1 MNEFNTDMNLDYVE
15 NHKSITSC
23 KSNKRN
29 GNQLPSV
36 IAQWKGENIPESF
49 TFLDAVPAH
58 RVREYIPPPTRCYK
72 CQVWKQIAA
81 KCNNAIKCGA
91 KIHETSE
98 GGDKLDCGVEVEKQC
113 ANCQRKGVTAW
124 HP

>member
-1 MNEFNTDMNLDYVE
+1 MNLDYVE

-23 KSNKRN
+23 KRNKRN

-36 IAQWKGENIPESF
+36 IAQWKFENISESVIF
-49 TFLDAVPAH
+49 WDAVPAH
-58 RVREYIPPPTRCYK
+58 GVREYISPPTRCYK
-72 CQVWKQIAA
+72 CQVWKHIAA

-98 GGDKLDCGVEVEKQC
+98 IGNKLDCRVEVEKQC
-113 ANCQRKGVTAW
+113 ANCQMKGVTAW